1 MKVIIAQGNPEDKYS
16 NTRHNIGF
24 LALDYF
30 VNKLNLS
37 YKTST
42 KFKALYCEKD
52 LFNEKV
58 LFVKPLT
65 YYNNTGEAAHSI
77 MNFYKLKSSDF
88 LVIHDELALD
98 FLRVRV
104 RLGGQDAGNNG
115 IKSIIKAI
123 GDKFWRVR
131 IGIQDNKLRLNDN
144 NFVLSKLSSEE
155 LLELKN
161 RIFPELDQI
170 IEDFIKQE
178 IKPHSINLIKK

>member
-24 LALDYF
+24 LALNYF
-30 VNKLNLS
+30 VNKFDLS

-65 YYNNTGEAAHSI
+65 YYNNTGESALSI

-98 FLRVRV
+98 FLRVRI

-131 IGIQDNKLRLNDN
+131 IGIPDNELRLNDN

-155 LLELKN
+155 LLELKKQ
-161 RIFPELDQI
+161 IFPKLDQI

>member
-1 MKVIIAQGNPEDKYS
+1 
-16 NTRHNIGF
+16 
-24 LALDYF
+24 
-30 VNKLNLS
+30 
-37 YKTST
+37 
-42 KFKALYCEKD
+42 
-52 LFNEKV
+52 
-58 LFVKPLT
+58 
-65 YYNNTGEAAHSI
+65 

-98 FLRVRV
+98 FLRMRI

-161 RIFPELDQI
+161 QIFPKLDQI